1 MKKCYTLTYF
11 TYFLFLITVNAQI
24 SSVSFENLDYE
35 YGTQPTNIQ
44 TNDIYDVYVSWRN
57 TFAEPCT
64 NGRYR
69 IKFDTPSQSVSEGI
83 AYGMLLSVYA
93 NDKELFDGLWLYY
106 QDFVNA
112 NGVMNWKIDG
122 CTTVIGNN
130 GATDAELDAAY
141 ALIVADKRWQSTG
154 TINYES
160 DALSLISIIK
170 TYEVESVTNVLK
182 PGDAWGGSNTT
193 NPSYLT
199 PGYFRVFGVY
209 SNDTTY
215 WNAVANKSYAIINA
229 NLTQNNASYNLVSD
243 WSKADGS
250 YSNEVSWAYDQGR
263 SYYYDAARTPWRMAT
278 DYVWFGDAQAAT
290 YNQLCIDFV
299 NAQGGFSEIYPGYS
313 QAGVAIDTTYKDP
326 TFTGAYSSAAMTST
340 NQTFVNNGYTEL
352 KNQATT
358 AYFGATLRA
367 IYMFAL
373 SGNMYNALEENTLS
387 INETS
392 QTKFKIFPNPVLDY
406 LHVSF
411 KTSKKRTI
419 TLYSINGQ
427 QLLLKTVNNLET
439 KLDLS
444 ELNSG
449 IYFMKIDGESY
460 KIIKS

>member
-1 MKKCYTLTYF
+1 
-11 TYFLFLITVNAQI
+11 
-24 SSVSFENLDYE
+24 
-35 YGTQPTNIQ
+35 
-44 TNDIYDVYVSWRN
+44 
-57 TFAEPCT
+57 
-64 NGRYR
+64 
-69 IKFDTPSQSVSEGI
+69 
-83 AYGMLLSVYA
+83 
-93 NDKELFDGLWLYY
+93 
-106 QDFVNA
+106 
-112 NGVMNWKIDG
+112 
-122 CTTVIGNN
+122 
-130 GATDAELDAAY
+130 
-141 ALIVADKRWQSTG
+141 
-154 TINYES
+154 
-160 DALSLISIIK
+160 
-170 TYEVESVTNVLK
+170 
-182 PGDAWGGSNTT
+182 
-193 NPSYLT
+193 
-199 PGYFRVFGVY
+199 
-209 SNDTTY
+209 
-215 WNAVANKSYAIINA
+215 
-229 NLTQNNASYNLVSD
+229 
-243 WSKADGS
+243 
-250 YSNEVSWAYDQGR
+250 VSWAYDQGR